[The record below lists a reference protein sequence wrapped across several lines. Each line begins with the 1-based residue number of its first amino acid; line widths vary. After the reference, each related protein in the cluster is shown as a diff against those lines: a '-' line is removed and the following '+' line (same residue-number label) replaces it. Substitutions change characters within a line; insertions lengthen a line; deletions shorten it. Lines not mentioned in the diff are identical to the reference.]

1 MESMKLALMKR
12 IKEQMIEIVTVDEDY
27 GQLETE
33 EDQYPVVFPC
43 ALISNPKIDWT
54 TQSAVRP
61 VVQRGTVRLSIKLA
75 VDCYDD
81 THIGSMTEDKAQER
95 EQMNDRLFRLVQGFR
110 TRKETSPLSRI
121 ESTEYP
127 LGGGVKVYM
136 TTFQYTE
143 MVSDI

>member
-12 IKEQMIEIVTVDEDY
+12 IKEQMIELVTVDEDY

-43 ALISNPKIDWT
+43 ALVSSPKIDWA

-61 VVQRGTVRLSIKLA
+61 VVQRGTATLTIKLA

-81 THIGSMTEDKAQER
+81 THIGSTTEDKVFER

-110 TRKETSPLSRI
+110 LRKETSALSRI

-127 LGGGVKVYM
+127 LAGGVKVYM

-143 MVSDI
+143 MVSDV

>member
-1 MESMKLALMKR
+1 MKLALMKR
-12 IKEQMIEIVTVDEDY
+12 IKEQMIELVTVDEDY
-27 GQLETE
+27 GQLETQ

-43 ALISNPKIDWT
+43 ALVSSPKIDWA

-61 VVQRGTVRLSIKLA
+61 VIQRGTATLTIKLA
-75 VDCYDD
+75 IDCYDD
-81 THIGSMTEDKAQER
+81 THIGSSTEDKATER

-110 TRKETSPLSRI
+110 PCKQTSALSRI
-121 ESTEYP
+121 ENTEYP

-143 MVSDI
+143 MVSDV